1 MIQKKDI
8 IKLTIQSTKTIYEAI
23 AMLEKNQYK
32 FLIVKNKNK
41 VIGTLTDG
49 DIRRGT
55 LSGNNLETP
64 VEKACNKSFIY
75 GNNNDSDI
83 VNNKKLISLDASF
96 LPILDENKQLIDIL
110 LKNTQYQLKNLDAV
124 PLIIAGGYGKRLGS
138 LTKKTPKPLIK
149 VRGKALIEY
158 LIENLSINGFNEVHI
173 SLHYMSTII
182 MDYLG
187 DGTQYGIKIKYITEE
202 KPLGTF
208 GSVKLVES
216 NFNNLLVINSDI
228 LTSFNLDKIV
238 KNHIKKKNEITLGV
252 IPYYLDVPFGVLD
265 FDEEQFI
272 EILEKPKYKK
282 FINSGI
288 NVFSKKSLQRLD
300 AEVEYIDL
308 PDFINNLEN
317 KNKINKYEI
326 KDYWIDVGT
335 KNSLELAEKEWGQ
348 Q

>member
-1 MIQKKDI
+1 MQKKEI
-8 IKLTIQSTKTIYEAI
+8 IKLTIQSTKTIHEAI

-41 VIGTLTDG
+41 VLGTLTDG

-55 LSGNNLETP
+55 LSGNILETP
-64 VEKACNKSFIY
+64 VEKVCNKSFTY
-75 GNNNDSDI
+75 GNSNDSEI
-83 VNNKKLISLDASF
+83 VKNKKLISLDTFF
-96 LPILDENKQLIDIL
+96 LPILDENKQLVDIL
-110 LKNTQYQLKNLDAV
+110 HKTTQNQLKNLDAV

-149 VRGKALIEY
+149 VRGKALIEH

-173 SLHYMSTII
+173 SLHHMSKII

-187 DGTQYGIKIKYITEE
+187 DGKQYGIKIKYIIEE
-202 KPLGTF
+202 EPLGTF
-208 GSVKLVES
+208 GSVKLIER

-228 LTSFNLDKIV
+228 LTSLPLNKIAE
-238 KNHIKKKNEITLGV
+238 NHIKKENEVTLGV

-272 EILEKPKYKK
+272 EIVEKPKYKH

-300 AEVEYIDL
+300 AEVKYIDL